1 MLFIMKK
8 YLNQIMNKA
17 LISKIKKW
25 KIIIYKI
32 ILSQTANLLFSTDS
46 MNY

>member
-8 YLNQIMNKA
+8 YLNQIMNKS

-32 ILSQTANLLFSTDS
+32 ILSQIKINIIKKQI
-46 MNY
+46 

>member
-32 ILSQTANLLFSTDS
+32 ILSQIKINIIKKQI
-46 MNY
+46 